1 MRFRRSGAFSVPS
14 WPHNFRVALLGFFVA
29 GMLVAI
35 VGAVSLQL
43 PDAIPEDVRED
54 AIAGGVARGRYLAE
68 LEARQSAMEAA
79 PRLAEDEVEAQLSDG
94 DADDSYRRAYEYAW
108 NDAVNTLARRVPR
121 QLLAAEEHTQW
132 IELLR

>member
-1 MRFRRSGAFSVPS
+1 
-14 WPHNFRVALLGFFVA
+14 
-29 GMLVAI
+29 
-35 VGAVSLQL
+35 
-43 PDAIPEDVRED
+43 
-54 AIAGGVARGRYLAE
+54 
-68 LEARQSAMEAA
+68 MEAA